1 MGQGDPLELAIR
13 TLETEDLESLS
24 PEDLG
29 EDLIR
34 LEDISRSFEAERA
47 RRLGV
52 FDERK
57 GHVLF
62 DHPSTVS
69 FLRHNARMSGSR
81 ANRLV
86 SMARMARKFRS
97 TYLSGKYG
105 QISTDQAHQLFRA
118 AGQMPDK
125 YPDAEPVLLEIVGD
139 TLEETRQILDYWRHS
154 VDKAGVVI
162 AEELQLERRRL
173 DVSRKANGM
182 VSGSFEMTT
191 LAGET
196 LMTALDALLSPPGE
210 DDNRTPSQRRHDAM
224 EDLTRSYLEDTKT
237 SDVGGEK
244 PHLNIHVDLDAL
256 QGLAGGLHET
266 ETGQVLTVDAVR
278 QLACDSS
285 LHRIV
290 LEGESE
296 VLDVGRKTR
305 VIPTALRRAVIARD
319 RHCTHQGCD
328 RPARWCDVHHK
339 IHWADGGET
348 CLENLRL
355 LCRFHHSLTH
365 QDTEE
370 LVEAR
375 SI

>member
-1 MGQGDPLELAIR
+1 MGKGDVLKLAIQA
-13 TLETEDLESLS
+13 LETEDLESLS
-24 PEDLG
+24 PEGLG

-34 LEDISRSFEAERA
+34 FEDISRSFEAERA
-47 RRLGV
+47 RRLGE

-57 GHVLF
+57 GYVLF
-62 DHPSTVS
+62 GHPSTVS
-69 FLRHNARMSGSR
+69 FLRHHARMSGSR
-81 ANRLV
+81 AKLLV
-86 SMARMARKFRS
+86 SMARMARRFKS
-97 TYLSGKYG
+97 TYLSWKHG

-118 AGQMPDK
+118 AEQTPDK

-139 TLEETRQILDYWRHS
+139 TPEETGQILDYWRHS
-154 VDKAGVVI
+154 ADKPGVVI

-182 VSGSFEMTT
+182 VSGSFEMTG

-196 LMTALDALLSPPGE
+196 FMTALDALLPPAGK
-210 DDNRTPSQRRHDAM
+210 DDNRTPSQRRHDAL
-224 EDLTRSYLEDTKT
+224 EDLSRSFLEETEA
-237 SDVGGEK
+237 SEVGGEK

-256 QGLAGGLHET
+256 QGWAGGLHET
-266 ETGQVLTVDAVR
+266 ESGQVLTVETIR
-278 QLACDSS
+278 QLACDASVS
-285 LHRIV
+285 RIV
-290 LEGESE
+290 FGPSSE

-305 VIPTALRRAVIARD
+305 VIPAGLRRSVVARD

-348 CLENLRL
+348 RIENLRL

-370 LVEAR
+370 LVGAR